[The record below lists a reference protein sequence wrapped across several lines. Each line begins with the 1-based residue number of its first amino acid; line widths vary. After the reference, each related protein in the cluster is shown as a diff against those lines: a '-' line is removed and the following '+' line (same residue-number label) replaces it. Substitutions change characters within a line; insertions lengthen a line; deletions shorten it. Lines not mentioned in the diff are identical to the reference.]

1 MKTAIEIF
9 DEKCNIEEPLPND
22 EKVLVYY
29 PNAIDA
35 LEEYAK
41 QFQLIGLCVFCDSDE
56 LYVTQGIARCNGCGQ
71 SLNYTKKPRPLTEN
85 EQLIEINKRISEES
99 KTCELCIALNSR
111 CSAHE
116 NKTF

>member
-1 MKTAIEIF
+1 MKTREFLESKIGNYNSTHPFSEKNIDYEDIESW
-9 DEKCNIEEPLPND
+9 
-22 EKVLVYY
+22 
-29 PNAIDA
+29 

-41 QFQLIGLCVFCDSDE
+41 QFHLVGLCVFCDSDE

-85 EQLIEINKRISEES
+85 EQLIKINKLISEES

-111 CSAHE
+111 CSTHE